1 MTDEEYTITDREA
14 PTAYDIRE
22 AIRKARIEEKRRR
35 AGITEEILKVNTAA
49 GCIIA
54 MQLGRAPAFKVFNMI
69 LPGVP
74 VEEQEDLMDRFEDLW
89 DEREK
94 QVKKAID
101 YLSAHYDF
109 IEKEAEE

>member
-22 AIRKARIEEKRRR
+22 VIRKERIKESRRR
-35 AGITEEILKVNTAA
+35 AGITEDILKVNTAA

-54 MQLGRAPAFKVFNMI
+54 MQLGRAPAFKVFNMV

-101 YLSAHYDF
+101 YLSVHYDF
-109 IEKEAEE
+109 VEKEVEE

>member
-1 MTDEEYTITDREA
+1 MNDEEYTITDREA

-22 AIRKARIEEKRRR
+22 AIRKERINESRRR
-35 AGITEEILKVNTAA
+35 AGITEDILKVNTAA

-54 MQLGRAPAFKVFNMI
+54 MQLGRAPAFKVFNMV
-69 LPGVP
+69 LPEVP

-94 QVKKAID
+94 QVKKAI
-101 YLSAHYDF
+101 
-109 IEKEAEE
+109 

>member
-1 MTDEEYTITDREA
+1 MTDEEYTITDRET

-22 AIRKARIEEKRRR
+22 AIRKERIKESRRR

-74 VEEQEDLMDRFEDLW
+74 IEEQEDLMDRFEDLW
-89 DEREK
+89 EEREK
-94 QVKKAID
+94 QVKKAI
-101 YLSAHYDF
+101 
-109 IEKEAEE
+109 

>member
-1 MTDEEYTITDREA
+1 MTVEEYTITDREA

-22 AIRKARIEEKRRR
+22 AIRKERIKESRRR

-54 MQLGRAPAFKVFNMI
+54 MQLGRAPAFKVFNMV

-89 DEREK
+89 EEREK
-94 QVKKAID
+94 QVKKAI
-101 YLSAHYDF
+101 
-109 IEKEAEE
+109 

>member
-1 MTDEEYTITDREA
+1 MTDDEYTITDREA
-14 PTAYDIRE
+14 PTAQDVRD
-22 AIRKARIEEKRRR
+22 AIRKMRVEESRRR

-74 VEEQEDLMDRFEDLW
+74 VEEQESLMDCFEDLW
-89 DEREK
+89 EEREK
-94 QVKKAID
+94 QVKKAIK
-101 YLSAHYDF
+101 YLDAHYDF
-109 IEKEAEE
+109 VEKEVEE